1 MGNIFAVTSGKGG
14 VGKSTVSVG
23 LSLAFS
29 KMGQRVLL
37 VDMDEGL
44 RCLDVMLGLD
54 EKVVFDLSDILSGNN
69 DISDAIYYTEDN
81 PLLHLIPAPA
91 KLGQIDPFAFSQ
103 FVEKIVP
110 FYDNVIFD
118 FPAGID
124 FSLYTCLPKEALFI
138 AVAFPD
144 PITIRDASVVSQ
156 KLSEIGVASRLVI
169 NCFDYSL
176 TKRKIYN
183 NIDDIIDKS
192 GLRLLGIVPKS
203 RELSLLSVKH
213 KLKNKS
219 NAMKAFSRIAKRLLG
234 ENVLLPDLKK
244 I

>member
-29 KMGQRVLL
+29 SMGKKVLL
-37 VDMDEGL
+37 IDMDEGL
-44 RCLDVMLGLD
+44 RCLDVMLGVD
-54 EKVVFDLSDILSGNN
+54 EKVVFDLSDILRGN
-69 DISDAIYYTEDN
+69 DVSDSIYYNEAY

-91 KLGQIDPFAFSQ
+91 NCGQIEEHIFSE
-103 FVEKIVP
+103 FVEKISP
-110 FYDNVIFD
+110 FYDVVIFD

-124 FSLYTCLPKEALFI
+124 FSLYTLLPEDCLFLT
-138 AVAFPD
+138 VAFAD
-144 PITIRDASVVSQ
+144 PVTLRDASVVSQ
-156 KLSEIGVASRLVI
+156 KLTEINLASRLII
-169 NCFDYSL
+169 NCFDYKL

-192 GLRLLGIVPKS
+192 GLQLLGIVPKD
-203 RELSLLSVKH
+203 RELSLLSITH
-213 KLKNKS
+213 KLNKKG
-219 NAMKAFSRIAKRLLG
+219 KALRAFCRMARRLDG
-234 ENVLLPDLKK
+234 ENVLLPKLKK